1 MHQPQVA
8 ATAICIQSTL
18 IRLFNRRKS
27 KGAPTSASRSS
38 KRKQTP
44 LRLPETS
51 AFLNPVI
58 SMDACCAN
66 YCPGENHC
74 VLRYKLSTRAIGIV
88 QKNIV
93 CCYSIGLMKAFVAFG
108 GMMRIRRFNLIGM
121 FEYFGKS
128 GDIL

>member
-44 LRLPETS
+44 LRLPET
-51 AFLNPVI
+51 FLNPVI

-66 YCPGENHC
+66 YRPGENHC

-88 QKNIV
+88 QENIV

-108 GMMRIRRFNLIGM
+108 GMMRIRRFNLIRM